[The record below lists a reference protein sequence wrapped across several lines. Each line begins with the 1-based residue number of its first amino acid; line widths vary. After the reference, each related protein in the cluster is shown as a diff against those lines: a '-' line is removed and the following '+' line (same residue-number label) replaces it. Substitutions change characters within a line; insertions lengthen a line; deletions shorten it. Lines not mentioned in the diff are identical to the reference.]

1 MVWRRDVL
9 YSVKKRRRTQK
20 GACLREGKQQKTRIT
35 ELEKERKV
43 GNLEM
48 CKFKGLQFGLES
60 KVKKKP
66 MEQKEPFYR
75 LNV

>member
-1 MVWRRDVL
+1 MSCIVL
-9 YSVKKRRRTQK
+9 RKEGEHKK